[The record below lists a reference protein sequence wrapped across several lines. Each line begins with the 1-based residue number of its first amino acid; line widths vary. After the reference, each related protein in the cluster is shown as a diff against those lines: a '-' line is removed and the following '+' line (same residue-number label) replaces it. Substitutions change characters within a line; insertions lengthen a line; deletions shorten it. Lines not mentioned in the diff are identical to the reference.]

1 MLSLLEV
8 FNQAKD
14 DHHSKLLK
22 HKNVKAYMCYGFKIL
37 RVNNS
42 DEIKII
48 DMTKGGDFYRE
59 VTKHEYHTFQS
70 LGWKTAIYVLY
81 LSNCRTKL
89 SRLESR
95 IKDALV
101 NNESVKLIR
110 KLKASREQILKNF
123 NRVKIKLN

>member
-1 MLSLLEV
+1 MFSLLEV
-8 FNQAKD
+8 FNQAKY

-22 HKNVKAYMCYGFKIL
+22 SKSEWSFMCHGFRIGKEIESDKI
-37 RVNNS
+37 R
-42 DEIKII
+42 II

-59 VTKHEYHTFQS
+59 VTKHEYHTFQT

-110 KLKASREQILKNF
+110 KLKESRETILKNF

>member
-1 MLSLLEV
+1 MFSLLEV

-22 HKNVKAYMCYGFKIL
+22 RKGIRSFMCHGFRIDKEIE
-37 RVNNS
+37 S
-42 DEIKII
+42 EKIKII
-48 DMTKGGDFYRE
+48 DMTKGGDFYKE
-59 VTKHEYHTFQS
+59 VSQHEYHTFQT
-70 LGWKTAIYVLY
+70 LGWKKAIYVLY

-89 SRLESR
+89 SKLEDR
-95 IKDALV
+95 IKDAIV

-110 KLKASREQILKNF
+110 KLKASREHILQNF

>member
-1 MLSLLEV
+1 MFTLLEI
-8 FNQAKD
+8 FNQAKS
-14 DHHSKLLK
+14 DHYSKLLK
-22 HKNVKAYMCYGFKIL
+22 GKGVESFLCYGFKIL
-37 RVNNS
+37 RVNDS

-59 VTKHEYHTFQS
+59 VSKHEYHTFQS

-89 SRLESR
+89 SRLEAR

>member
-1 MLSLLEV
+1 MYSLLEV
-8 FNQAKD
+8 FNQAKS
-14 DHHSKLLK
+14 DHYSKLLK
-22 HKNVKAYMCYGFKIL
+22 GKGIESFLCYGFKIGKEIE
-37 RVNNS
+37 S
-42 DEIKII
+42 DKIRII

-59 VTKHEYHTFQS
+59 VTKHEYHTFQT

-89 SRLESR
+89 SRLEAR

>member
-1 MLSLLEV
+1 
-8 FNQAKD
+8 
-14 DHHSKLLK
+14 
-22 HKNVKAYMCYGFKIL
+22 MCYGFKIL

-59 VTKHEYHTFQS
+59 VSQHEYHTFQS

-89 SRLESR
+89 SRLEDR
-95 IKDALV
+95 IKDAMV

-110 KLKASREQILKNF
+110 KLKASREHILQNF
-123 NRVKIKLN
+123 NKVKIKLN

>member
-1 MLSLLEV
+1 MYSLLEI
-8 FNQAKD
+8 FYQAED

-22 HKNVKAYMCYGFKIL
+22 RKGIRSFMCHGF
-37 RVNNS
+37 RVDKEIES
-42 DEIKII
+42 EKIKII

-59 VTKHEYHTFQS
+59 VSQHEYHTFQS

-89 SRLESR
+89 SRLEDR
-95 IKDALV
+95 IKDAMV

-110 KLKASREQILKNF
+110 KLKASREHILQNF
-123 NRVKIKLN
+123 NKVKIKLN